1 MVQGSQP
8 LVTLCL
14 FKPGVWSHALGK
26 ILSKVQRSGFTV
38 VGLRV
43 LVLDTNTAVSL
54 VSAAEHQDPS
64 AVEAH
69 VQYLS
74 SGPSLALCLQRENA
88 VKRLL
93 DVLGPEDPA
102 QARALDQF
110 LWRACY
116 SSDQL
121 HSGIYGSR
129 SYQRAVQDV
138 KRLFPEGLCCTE
150 TITMRQEQIPSVHSD
165 PLACLAREQSH
176 SLAAANK
183 PSLSRLMASG
193 LNGGPLVRS
202 ALCQTTCLLLPSSV
216 LRLGLAPLL
225 LDLLEQLLGRGCH
238 LVAGR
243 MSVLDETQRCHI
255 AETLMRPSERDG
267 KITAL
272 PEGPCFIVVLQK
284 DNVVTCF
291 DSMLESIYRERSKL
305 AKVGKMLIYPSTEKK
320 QCSCCAIY
328 LMSCL
333 LIIIMSLYHS
343 NLREPKCY
351 RALPG
356 GPTYFVEF
364 CTTL

>member
-1 MVQGSQP
+1 MSPTPELAFRQASLFFSHGEMIPDRVRPLLKFLPHLASMPPAAGSH
-8 LVTLCL
+8 CL
-14 FKPGVWSHALGK
+14 FQAWSVGAMLWGKSSAKSSGV
-26 ILSKVQRSGFTV
+26 GFTV

-43 LVLDTNTAVSL
+43 LVLDQTQLCLWCLLQSIRQLAYSYLSKPGQWTDCYIVLNAL
-54 VSAAEHQDPS
+54 VQLIFPVDPS

-165 PLACLAREQSH
+165 PLACLAREQSQ

-216 LRLGLAPLL
+216 LRLGPAPLL

-267 KITAL
+267 K
-272 PEGPCFIVVLQK
+272 K

-305 AKVGKMLIYPSTEKK
+305 AKVGKNADLS
-320 QCSCCAIY
+320 Q
-328 LMSCL
+328 
-333 LIIIMSLYHS
+333 H
-343 NLREPKCY
+343 
-351 RALPG
+351 
-356 GPTYFVEF
+356 
-364 CTTL
+364 